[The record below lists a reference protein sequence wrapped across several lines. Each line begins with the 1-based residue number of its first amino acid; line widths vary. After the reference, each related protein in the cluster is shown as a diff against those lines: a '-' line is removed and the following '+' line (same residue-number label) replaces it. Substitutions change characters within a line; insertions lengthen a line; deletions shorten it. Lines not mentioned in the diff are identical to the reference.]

1 MRYTNSS
8 EGDTRGMC
16 NKVLL
21 LVFLN
26 STLNTDKTDD
36 LTCEIIFYDN
46 FPCENKKIIAFR

>member
-36 LTCEIIFYDN
+36 LACEIIFYDH